1 MSDLE
6 RVLGEAQ
13 KAREEAEAAAQ
24 RAADLEAQAESARE
38 RARQEREERK
48 RAWAQGIVDTY
59 EADITAADAAIQ
71 AAQERFDTVAVEDLP
86 QAAKAYL
93 EWGNAAIRHYVLQVR
108 VGTAAPMLNMDVSDA
123 EFASPP
129 PFSQALDQ
137 AFGRHLAKLS
147 AEARETTAAEIG
159 RTLDDEDP
167 TLATTSPG
175 DAQA

>member
-6 RVLGEAQ
+6 RVLSEAQ

-24 RAADLEAQAESARE
+24 RAVELEAQAESARE

-48 RAWAQGIVDTY
+48 RTWAQGIVDSY

-71 AAQERFDTVAVEDLP
+71 TAQERFDTVAVENLP
-86 QAAKAYL
+86 EATKAYL

-108 VGTAAPMLNMDVSDA
+108 VGTAAPLLNMDVSEA

-137 AFGRHLAKLS
+137 AFGRHLAQLS

-167 TLATTSPG
+167 APATPTSQG
-175 DAQA
+175 AQA